1 LVLFD
6 PGRFERGCFGVGGGV
21 SIVLALALIGLL
33 VDNDRYEDVV
43 EMIVVVADDE
53 EGNRMFLVR

>member
-1 LVLFD
+1 V
-6 PGRFERGCFGVGGGV
+6 
-21 SIVLALALIGLL
+21 LALIGLL

-43 EMIVVVADDE
+43 EMIVIVADD